1 MESLA
6 EAAPLIE
13 RSTLVKDLVR
23 CLRDNTRSGAIVV
36 GGAGTGKTAVVK
48 AAIRELG
55 PGRHLIRLTA
65 TPALAAVPFGA
76 LAPYLSRLPDR
87 ELDSYAAVVEAMADS
102 LKAEAECPLFV
113 VDDAHCLDHG
123 TVRQLAQAAATGA
136 ATILATCR
144 PGPLIPE
151 EFLSLWDDG
160 IIAKFNLVPLSRTG
174 THQLCEQVLR
184 ADVSPWVSAL
194 FHDAADGNPLMLMSL
209 IQHARSTGALG
220 CRHGVWF
227 LLANP
232 DMAQVPAADVVD
244 RQLRSMTP
252 EEKTAATIVALA
264 GPLSLAQILRIS
276 GPKAV
281 DALDTAGII
290 AVSAGHDRLVR
301 PASPIV
307 GEIIRQRVP
316 AGRSSALRSSV
327 LSLPSE
333 RAAVP
338 GAALNRLRWSLDC
351 GVEIPPAQLLHAAV
365 AANTA
370 LDPATAARAAGAI
383 RDARFL
389 SEARIQ
395 LAYSHF
401 IAGRPQAA
409 VACLETAQPVR
420 AGRPSYLA
428 ALLAARLG
436 STTPARESQSSAH
449 APGHAPEDRPWAGT
463 AAAGVAA
470 ELLNRTWDGRFMA
483 VGTGLR
489 ELVETTGIPP
499 EIRVPAVSLLA
510 ELLTAQGR
518 LRTGLRLD
526 GEAWNGARSGSQG
539 LPLVFED
546 LVVRHCLNLI
556 RAGDWD
562 GLGRVLDDYA
572 AREPGRLLYSG
583 GMLHLMRGY
592 SRLRQGRMRECLAEV
607 RLGVEELTIA
617 DPLNLLPF
625 AHAVAAYAAAAVG
638 RQFEASQHCLD
649 FRLSDYR
656 EPKTLRLLAEAYC
669 RAAEPGAGP
678 LGSGLD
684 SASAD
689 GPGTGSAGLD
699 SAGTGSA
706 GTGSAGTGSAG
717 LEGPGVSAL
726 SRLADEAMR
735 EGLRGVETDIRRL
748 AFRSGDVS
756 GADALAMSSRAV
768 DGPEARLL
776 ESYALAVSASDA
788 ADLIGI
794 SDDALGGG
802 HGLLA
807 LEAAQQAERILADD
821 PDRWRLT
828 AVQRRV
834 HHRLVEAGMSAHLE
848 IVHSDHGAAL
858 TGRESE
864 VLDLVSRGATNAE
877 IATALCLSP
886 RTVEGHLSRIF
897 AKLGVGRRAD
907 LLDHSTLDHS
917 TLDHST
923 LDRGTLDH
931 GTLDH
936 GTLEQERPAQQTP
949 AQGTLSPEP

>member
-1 MESLA
+1 MAGSLRA
-6 EAAPLIE
+6 E
-13 RSTLVKDLVR
+13 T
-23 CLRDNTRSGAIVV
+23 
-36 GGAGTGKTAVVK
+36 
-48 AAIRELG
+48 
-55 PGRHLIRLTA
+55 
-65 TPALAAVPFGA
+65 
-76 LAPYLSRLPDR
+76 DR
-87 ELDSYAAVVEAMADS
+87 
-102 LKAEAECPLFV
+102 PLFV
-113 VDDAHCLDHG
+113 IDDAQCLDQG

-136 ATILATCR
+136 AGILATCR
-144 PGPLIPE
+144 PGPMIPE
-151 EFLSLWDDG
+151 AFLSLWDDG
-160 IIAKFNLVPLSRTG
+160 IIAKFDLAPLSRAG

-184 ADVSPWVSAL
+184 ADVSPWVSAV

-209 IQHARSTGALG
+209 IQHARTTGALG

-307 GEIIRQRVP
+307 GEIIRHRVP

-333 RAAVP
+333 RCAVP
-338 GAALNRLRWSLDC
+338 GADLNRLRWSLDC

-401 IAGRPQAA
+401 IAGHPQTAVVFLESARP
-409 VACLETAQPVR
+409 VLP
-420 AGRPSYLA
+420 GRPSYLA

-436 STTPARESQSSAH
+436 STTPARDSVASMNPA
-449 APGHAPEDRPWAGT
+449 GRAPEERPWAGA
-463 AAAGVAA
+463 AAAGLAV
-470 ELLNRTWDGRFMA
+470 ELQGRAWEGRFTD

-489 ELVETTGIPP
+489 QLVDTAGTPP

-510 ELLTAQGR
+510 ELLTAQGQ

-526 GEAWNGARSGSQG
+526 REAWTGAGSGSLG
-539 LPLVFED
+539 LPLLFED

-638 RQFEASQHCLD
+638 RHYEASQHCLA
-649 FRLSDYR
+649 FRLSVYR

-669 RAAEPGAGP
+669 LAAEPESGP
-678 LGSGLD
+678 DGS
-684 SASAD
+684 SASAL
-689 GPGTGSAGLD
+689 A
-699 SAGTGSA
+699 
-706 GTGSAGTGSAG
+706 
-717 LEGPGVSAL
+717 
-726 SRLADEAMR
+726 RLADEALH

-756 GADALAMSSRAV
+756 EAEAEALALSSRAV

-807 LEAAQQAERILADD
+807 LEAAQQAERILEDD

-834 HHRLVEAGMSAHLE
+834 HHRLVEAGMSAQLE

-858 TGRESE
+858 TGREAE

-877 IATALCLSP
+877 IASELCVSQ

-907 LLDHSTLDHS
+907 LL
-917 TLDHST
+917 
-923 LDRGTLDH
+923 GH
-931 GTLDH
+931 GSLN
-936 GTLEQERPAQQTP
+936 
-949 AQGTLSPEP
+949 PEP

>member
-1 MESLA
+1 MESMA
-6 EAAPLIE
+6 ETVPLIE
-13 RSTLVKDLVR
+13 RSTLLKDLVR
-23 CLRDNTRSGAIVV
+23 CLRDDTRSGAIVV
-36 GGAGTGKTAVVK
+36 GGAGTGKTAVLK
-48 AAIRELG
+48 AALRELG
-55 PGRHLIRLTA
+55 TRRHLIRLTA

-87 ELDSYAAVVEAMADS
+87 ELDSYAAVVGAMAGS
-102 LKAEAECPLFV
+102 LKSEAERPLFV
-113 VDDAHCLDHG
+113 VDDAHCLDPG
-123 TVRQLAQAAATGA
+123 TVGQLAQAAATGA
-136 ATILATCR
+136 ASILATCR
-144 PGPLIPE
+144 PGPMIPE

-160 IIAKFNLVPLSRTG
+160 IIAKLDLAPLSRTG

-209 IQHARSTGALG
+209 IQHARSTGALA

-232 DMAQVPAADVVD
+232 DMARVPAADVVD

-290 AVSAGHDRLVR
+290 AVSAGHHRLVR
-301 PASPIV
+301 PASPMV
-307 GEIIRQRVP
+307 GEIIRLRVP

-333 RAAVP
+333 RALLP

-351 GVEIPPAQLLHAAV
+351 GVEIPPTQLLHAAV

-383 RDARFL
+383 RDPRFL

-401 IAGRPQAA
+401 IAGRRGAA
-409 VACLETAQPVR
+409 AACLESALPVP
-420 AGRPSYLA
+420 AGRSSYLA
-428 ALLAARLG
+428 ALLVARLG
-436 STTPARESQSSAH
+436 SATPGREAVTSTRP
-449 APGHAPEDRPWAGT
+449 PGPGQEDQRDEPWDGPWDEG
-463 AAAGVAA
+463 AAAKVAA
-470 ELLNRTWDGRFMA
+470 EFLRRTEESRSGA
-483 VGTGLR
+483 VDSGLR
-489 ELVETTGIPP
+489 ELVDTTGLPP
-499 EIRVPAVSLLA
+499 EIRFPALSLLA
-510 ELLTAQGR
+510 ELLSAQGL
-518 LRTGLRLD
+518 LRAGLLLD
-526 GEAWNGARSGSQG
+526 FEAWNGACIGSRG
-539 LPLVFED
+539 LPLMYED
-546 LVVRHCLNLI
+546 LMVRHCLNLI
-556 RAGDWD
+556 GAGDWD
-562 GLGRVLDDYA
+562 GLGRVLDDYS

-592 SRLRQGRMRECLAEV
+592 SRLRQGRMRESLAEL

-638 RQFEASQHCLD
+638 RHYEASQHGLA

-656 EPKTLRLLAEAYC
+656 EPRTLRLLAEAYC
-669 RAAEPGAGP
+669 QAAEPQDGP
-678 LGSGLD
+678 EGSG
-684 SASAD
+684 A
-689 GPGTGSAGLD
+689 T
-699 SAGTGSA
+699 
-706 GTGSAGTGSAG
+706 
-717 LEGPGVSAL
+717 AL
-726 SRLADEAMR
+726 ARLADEALHD
-735 EGLRGVETDIRRL
+735 GLRGVETDIRRL
-748 AFRSGDVS
+748 AFRSGGVS
-756 GADALAMSSRAV
+756 EAEAEALALSSRAV

-834 HHRLVEAGMSAHLE
+834 HHRLVEAGMSAQLE
-848 IVHSDHGAAL
+848 VVHSDHGVPL
-858 TGRESE
+858 TGREAE
-864 VLDLVSRGATNAE
+864 VLELVSRGATNPE
-877 IATALCLSP
+877 IASALSVSQ

-907 LLDHSTLDHS
+907 LLGHVSLN
-917 TLDHST
+917 
-923 LDRGTLDH
+923 
-931 GTLDH
+931 
-936 GTLEQERPAQQTP
+936 
-949 AQGTLSPEP
+949 PEP

>member
-6 EAAPLIE
+6 ETAPLVE

-23 CLRDNTRSGAIVV
+23 CLRDDTRSGAIVV

-48 AAIRELG
+48 AALRELG
-55 PGRHLIRLTA
+55 SRSHLIRLTA

-87 ELDSYAAVVEAMADS
+87 ELDSYAAVVEAMAGS
-102 LKAEAECPLFV
+102 LRAEADRPLFV
-113 VDDAHCLDHG
+113 VDDAQCLDQG
-123 TVRQLAQAAATGA
+123 TIRQLAQAAATGA
-136 ATILATCR
+136 AGILATCR
-144 PGPLIPE
+144 PGPMIPG

-160 IIAKFNLVPLSRTG
+160 IIAKFDLAPLSRAG

-184 ADVSPWVSAL
+184 ADVSPWVSAV

-209 IQHARSTGALG
+209 IQHARTTGALG
-220 CRHGVWF
+220 CRNGVWF

-290 AVSAGHDRLVR
+290 AVSGGHDRLVR

-307 GEIIRQRVP
+307 GEIIRHRVP

-338 GAALNRLRWSLDC
+338 GADLNRLRWSLDC
-351 GVEIPPAQLLHAAV
+351 GVEIPPVQLLNAAV

-370 LDPATAARAAGAI
+370 LDPATAARAAEAI
-383 RDARFL
+383 RDDRFL

-401 IAGRPQAA
+401 ISGHPQAA
-409 VACLETAQPVR
+409 VVFLESARPAR
-420 AGRPSYLA
+420 PGRPSYLA
-428 ALLAARLG
+428 ALLAGRLG
-436 STTPARESQSSAH
+436 STPPALDPVTSMNPARR
-449 APGHAPEDRPWAGT
+449 APEDRPWAGP
-463 AAAGVAA
+463 AAAGLAA
-470 ELLNRTWDGRFMA
+470 ELQGRAWDGRFTA
-483 VGTGLR
+483 VETGLR
-489 ELVETTGIPP
+489 QLVDSAGTPP
-499 EIRVPAVSLLA
+499 DIRVPAASLLA
-510 ELLTAQGR
+510 ELLTAQGQ

-526 GEAWNGARSGSQG
+526 REAWNGAGSGSLG
-539 LPLVFED
+539 LPLMFED

-562 GLGRVLDDYA
+562 GLGTVLEDYA

-607 RLGVEELTIA
+607 RLGVEELAIA

-625 AHAVAAYAAAAVG
+625 AHAVAAYAASAVG
-638 RQFEASQHCLD
+638 RHYEASQQCLA
-649 FRLSDYR
+649 FRRSVYR

-669 RAAEPGAGP
+669 QAAEPESGP
-678 LGSGLD
+678 DRNG
-684 SASAD
+684 ASA
-689 GPGTGSAGLD
+689 L
-699 SAGTGSA
+699 
-706 GTGSAGTGSAG
+706 
-717 LEGPGVSAL
+717 V
-726 SRLADEAMR
+726 RLADEALR

-748 AFRSGDVS
+748 AFRAGDVS
-756 GADALAMSSRAV
+756 EADALALSSRAV

-788 ADLIGI
+788 ADLISI

-807 LEAAQQAERILADD
+807 LESAQQAERILADD

-834 HHRLVEAGMSAHLE
+834 HHRLVEAGMSAQLE

-858 TGRESE
+858 TGREAE

-877 IATALCLSP
+877 IASELCVSQ

-907 LLDHSTLDHS
+907 LLG
-917 TLDHST
+917 
-923 LDRGTLDH
+923 RGSLN
-931 GTLDH
+931 
-936 GTLEQERPAQQTP
+936 
-949 AQGTLSPEP
+949 PEP

>member
-6 EAAPLIE
+6 ETGPLVE
-13 RSTLVKDLVR
+13 RSALVKELVR
-23 CLRDNTRSGAIVV
+23 GLQDDTKSGALVV

-55 PGRHLIRLTA
+55 SRTHLVRLTA

-87 ELDSYAAVVEAMADS
+87 ELDSYAAVVEAMAGS
-102 LKAEAECPLFV
+102 LKAETVRPLFV
-113 VDDAHCLDHG
+113 IDDAHCLDRG

-136 ATILATCR
+136 AGILATSL
-144 PGPLIPE
+144 PGPMIAE

-160 IIAKFNLVPLSRTG
+160 IVAKFDLGPLSRTG

-194 FHDAADGNPLMLMSL
+194 FHEAAGGNPLMLMSL
-209 IQHARSTGALG
+209 IQHARASGALG
-220 CRHGVWF
+220 FRHGVWF

-232 DMAQVPAADVVD
+232 EMAGVPAADVVD

-301 PASPIV
+301 PASPMV
-307 GEIIRQRVP
+307 GEIIRHRVP

-327 LSLPSE
+327 LALPSA
-333 RAAVP
+333 RAAAP
-338 GAALNRLRWSLDC
+338 AAALNRLRWSLDC
-351 GVEIPPAQLLHAAV
+351 GVDIPPSQLLQAAV

-370 LDPATAARAAGAI
+370 LDPVTAARAARAI
-383 RDARFL
+383 RDTRFL

-395 LAYSHF
+395 LAYSNF
-401 IAGRPQAA
+401 ILGRTETAA
-409 VACLETAQPVR
+409 VCLESARPLP

-436 STTPARESQSSAH
+436 SAPPPRPLQADTGAPPPARAT
-449 APGHAPEDRPWAGT
+449 AGRTPEPENQLRNGEPWDERLRDGT
-463 AAAGVAA
+463 AVAELAAGV
-470 ELLNRTWDGRFMA
+470 LSGTWDGAFLTA
-483 VGTGLR
+483 GPGPSDLIGSAGT
-489 ELVETTGIPP
+489 TPD
-499 EIRVPAVSLLA
+499 IRVPALSFLA
-510 ELLTAQGR
+510 EVLTAQGR
-518 LRTGLRLD
+518 LRAGLRLD
-526 GEAWNGARSGSQG
+526 GEAWRGARSASTG
-539 LPLVFED
+539 LPLVYED

-556 RAGDWD
+556 RAGDWE
-562 GLGRVLDDYA
+562 GLGQVLDDYA
-572 AREPGRLLYSG
+572 AREPGRLLYGG

-592 SRLRQGRMRECLAEV
+592 SRLRQGRMRESLAEV

-638 RQFEASQHCLD
+638 SHDEAGEHVLA
-649 FRLSDYR
+649 FRHSAYR
-656 EPKTLRLLAEAYC
+656 DPKSLRLLAEAYC
-669 RAAEPGAGP
+669 RAAEPGDGP
-678 LGSGLD
+678 AGSG
-684 SASAD
+684 A
-689 GPGTGSAGLD
+689 
-699 SAGTGSA
+699 
-706 GTGSAGTGSAG
+706 
-717 LEGPGVSAL
+717 EAL
-726 SRLADEAMR
+726 ARLADEALR

-748 AFRSGDVS
+748 AFRSGDTS
-756 GADALAMSSRAV
+756 GAEALALSSSAV

-776 ESYALAVSASDA
+776 EAYARAVSASDA
-788 ADLIGI
+788 VDLIGI

-807 LEAAQQAERILADD
+807 LEAAQQAERILADE
-821 PDRWRLT
+821 PERWRLT

-834 HHRLVEAGMSAHLE
+834 HHRLVEAGMSAQLE

-858 TGRESE
+858 TTREAE
-864 VLDLVSRGATNAE
+864 VLELVAGGATNAE
-877 IATALCLSP
+877 IARALCVSQ

-907 LLDHSTLDHS
+907 LLDL
-917 TLDHST
+917 
-923 LDRGTLDH
+923 GTV
-931 GTLDH
+931 
-936 GTLEQERPAQQTP
+936 QP
-949 AQGTLSPEP
+949 

>member
-1 MESLA
+1 MQSLA
-6 EAAPLIE
+6 ETAPLIE
-13 RSTLVKDLVR
+13 RSALVRDLVR
-23 CLRDNTRSGAIVV
+23 CLRDDTRSGALVI

-48 AAIRELG
+48 AVIRELG
-55 PGRHLIRLTA
+55 PRSHLIRLTA
-65 TPALAAVPFGA
+65 TPALSAVPFGA

-102 LKAEAECPLFV
+102 LKSEADRPLFV

-136 ATILATCR
+136 AGILTTCR
-144 PGPLIPE
+144 PGPMIPD

-160 IIAKFNLVPLSRTG
+160 IIAKFDLAPLSRTG

-209 IQHARSTGALG
+209 IRHARASGALG
-220 CRHGVWF
+220 FRHGVWF

-290 AVSAGHDRLVR
+290 AVSSGHDRLVR

-307 GEIIRQRVP
+307 GEIIRHRVP

-327 LSLPSE
+327 LSLPSAH
-333 RAAVP
+333 AAVP

-351 GVEIPPAQLLHAAV
+351 GVDIPPVQLLQAAV

-383 RDARFL
+383 RDVQFL

-395 LAYSHF
+395 MAYSHF

-409 VACLETAQPVR
+409 VACLESAQPVR

-436 STTPARESQSSAH
+436 SPTPARPLP
-449 APGHAPEDRPWAGT
+449 APQEPLWDGT
-463 AAAGVAA
+463 AAA
-470 ELLNRTWDGRFMA
+470 ELTGPLSRAWDGNAMEA
-483 VGTGLR
+483 GSGLR
-489 ELVETTGIPP
+489 DLIDKADTPP
-499 EIRVPAVSLLA
+499 EIRVPAVSVVA

-518 LRTGLRLD
+518 LRSGLRLD
-526 GEAWNGARSGSQG
+526 GEAWNGARSASLE
-539 LPLVFED
+539 LPLVYED

-562 GLGRVLDDYA
+562 GLGKVLDDYA

-592 SRLRQGRMRECLAEV
+592 SRLRQGRMRESLAEV
-607 RLGVEELTIA
+607 RLAVEELTIA
-617 DPLNLLPF
+617 DPLHLLPF

-638 RQFEASQHCLD
+638 GQQEAGQHSLAY
-649 FRLSDYR
+649 RHSVYR
-656 EPKTLRLLAEAYC
+656 EPKTLHLLAEAYC
-669 RAAEPGAGP
+669 RAADPG
-678 LGSGLD
+678 
-684 SASAD
+684 D
-689 GPGTGSAGLD
+689 GPDGGAAKEL
-699 SAGTGSA
+699 A
-706 GTGSAGTGSAG
+706 
-717 LEGPGVSAL
+717 
-726 SRLADEAMR
+726 RLADEALH

-748 AFRSGDVS
+748 AFRRGDVS
-756 GADALAMSSRAV
+756 GAEDLALSSSAV

-776 ESYALAVSASDA
+776 ESYARAVSASDA
-788 ADLIGI
+788 VDLIGI

-834 HHRLVEAGMSAHLE
+834 HHRLVEAGMSAQLE

-858 TGRESE
+858 TARETE
-864 VLDLVSRGATNAE
+864 VLDLVSGGATNAE
-877 IATALCLSP
+877 IATALCVSQ

-897 AKLGVGRRAD
+897 TKLGVGRRAE
-907 LLDHSTLDHS
+907 LLDPDSS
-917 TLDHST
+917 P
-923 LDRGTLDH
+923 R
-931 GTLDH
+931 
-936 GTLEQERPAQQTP
+936 TP
-949 AQGTLSPEP
+949 

>member
-1 MESLA
+1 MESLT
-6 EAAPLIE
+6 ETAPLIE
-13 RSTLVKDLVR
+13 RSALVKDLVR
-23 CLRDNTRSGAIVV
+23 CLRDDTRSGALVI

-55 PGRHLIRLTA
+55 SRSHLIRLTA
-65 TPALAAVPFGA
+65 TPALSAVPFGA

-102 LKAEAECPLFV
+102 LKSEAERPLFV

-136 ATILATCR
+136 AGILATCR
-144 PGPLIPE
+144 PGPMIPD

-160 IIAKFNLVPLSRTG
+160 IIAKFDLAPLSRTG

-209 IQHARSTGALG
+209 IHHARASGALG
-220 CRHGVWF
+220 FRHGVWF

-290 AVSAGHDRLVR
+290 AVSSGHDRLVR

-307 GEIIRQRVP
+307 GEIIRHRVP

-327 LSLPSE
+327 LSLPSTH
-333 RAAVP
+333 AAVP

-351 GVEIPPAQLLHAAV
+351 GVEIPPLQLLQAAV

-383 RDARFL
+383 RDVRFL

-401 IAGRPQAA
+401 IAGHLQAA
-409 VACLETAQPVR
+409 VACLESAQPVR

-436 STTPARESQSSAH
+436 SPTPAR
-449 APGHAPEDRPWAGT
+449 PLRTPEDQLWDGT
-463 AAAGVAA
+463 AAAGLTGPLSRA
-470 ELLNRTWDGRFMA
+470 WDGNAME
-483 VGTGLR
+483 VGSGLG
-489 ELVETTGIPP
+489 ELINKADTPP
-499 EIRVPAVSLLA
+499 EIRVPAVSVVA

-526 GEAWNGARSGSQG
+526 GEAWNGARSASLE
-539 LPLVFED
+539 LPLVYED

-562 GLGRVLDDYA
+562 GLGKVLDEYA

-592 SRLRQGRMRECLAEV
+592 SRLRQGRMRESLAEV
-607 RLGVEELTIA
+607 RLAVEELTIA
-617 DPLNLLPF
+617 DPLHLLPF

-638 RQFEASQHCLD
+638 RQHEAGQHSLAYR
-649 FRLSDYR
+649 FSVYR

-669 RAAEPGAGP
+669 RAADPGDGPDGAG
-678 LGSGLD
+678 
-684 SASAD
+684 AK
-689 GPGTGSAGLD
+689 
-699 SAGTGSA
+699 
-706 GTGSAGTGSAG
+706 
-717 LEGPGVSAL
+717 AL
-726 SRLADEAMR
+726 ALLADEALH

-748 AFRSGDVS
+748 AFRSGDTS
-756 GADALAMSSRAV
+756 GAEDLALSSSAV

-776 ESYALAVSASDA
+776 ESYARAVSASDA
-788 ADLIGI
+788 VDLIGI

-821 PDRWRLT
+821 PERWRLT

-834 HHRLVEAGMSAHLE
+834 HHRLVEAGMSAQLE

-858 TGRESE
+858 TARETE
-864 VLDLVSRGATNAE
+864 VLDLVSGGATNAE
-877 IATALCLSP
+877 IATALCVSQ

-907 LLDHSTLDHS
+907 LLDPESSTGH
-917 TLDHST
+917 
-923 LDRGTLDH
+923 
-931 GTLDH
+931 
-936 GTLEQERPAQQTP
+936 
-949 AQGTLSPEP
+949 PEPRT

>member
-1 MESLA
+1 MESLG
-6 EAAPLIE
+6 ESAPLIE
-13 RSTLVKDLVR
+13 RSSLVKDLVR
-23 CLRDNTRSGAIVV
+23 CLRDDTRSGAIVI

-48 AAIRELG
+48 AALRELG
-55 PGRHLIRLTA
+55 PHPHLVRLNA
-65 TPALAAVPFGA
+65 TPALSAVPFGA

-87 ELDSYAAVVEAMADS
+87 ELDSYAAVVEAMAGS
-102 LKAEAECPLFV
+102 LKSEADRPLFV

-123 TVRQLAQAAATGA
+123 TVGQLAQAAATGA
-136 ATILATCR
+136 AGVLATSR
-144 PGPLIPE
+144 PGPMIPE

-160 IIAKFNLVPLSRTG
+160 IIAKFDLAPLSRTG

-184 ADVSPWVSAL
+184 AEVSPWVSAL
-194 FHDAADGNPLMLMSL
+194 FHDAAGGNPLMLMSL

-232 DMAQVPAADVVD
+232 DMARVPAADVVD

-290 AVSAGHDRLVR
+290 AVSAGQDRLVR
-301 PASPIV
+301 PASPMV
-307 GEIIRQRVP
+307 GEIIRLRVP

-327 LSLPSE
+327 LALPSE
-333 RAAVP
+333 RAMVP

-351 GVEIPPAQLLHAAV
+351 GVEIPPGQLLQAAV

-370 LDPATAARAAGAI
+370 LDPATATRAASAI

-401 IAGRPQAA
+401 IAGRRGAGA
-409 VACLETAQPVR
+409 ACLESAQPVR

-428 ALLAARLG
+428 ALLAGRLG
-436 STTPARESQSSAH
+436 SATPERKSAFSP
-449 APGHAPEDRPWAGT
+449 APAGRVPEEAQRDDTWDGPWDDE
-463 AAAGVAA
+463 AASVLAA
-470 ELLNRTWDGRFMA
+470 EFLSRTREGRFMA
-483 VGTGLR
+483 AETGLR
-489 ELVETTGIPP
+489 KVAETPGTPP
-499 EIRVPAVSLLA
+499 EIRVPALSLLA

-518 LRTGLRLD
+518 LQMGMRLD
-526 GEAWNGARSGSQG
+526 AEAWNGAWNGSRE
-539 LPLVFED
+539 LPLMYED
-546 LVVRHCLNLI
+546 LMVRHCLNLI
-556 RAGDWD
+556 RAGDWE
-562 GLGRVLDDYA
+562 GLGEVLDNYA

-592 SRLRQGRMRECLAEV
+592 ARLLQGRTRESLTEV

-625 AHAVAAYAAAAVG
+625 AHAVAAYAASVVG
-638 RQFEASQHCLD
+638 RHDEASEHSQAYRFPL
-649 FRLSDYR
+649 YR
-656 EPKTLRLLAEAYC
+656 EPKFLRLLAEAYC
-669 RAAEPGAGP
+669 LAAER
-678 LGSGLD
+678 S
-684 SASAD
+684 D
-689 GPGTGSAGLD
+689 GPDGGAR
-699 SAGTGSA
+699 
-706 GTGSAGTGSAG
+706 
-717 LEGPGVSAL
+717 AL
-726 SRLADEAMR
+726 ARLADEALR
-735 EGLRGVETDIRRL
+735 EGLRGIETDIRRL
-748 AFRSGDVS
+748 ALRRGDVS
-756 GADALAMSSRAV
+756 GVEALARSSSAV

-776 ESYALAVSASDA
+776 ESYAQAISASDA

-821 PDRWRLT
+821 PERWRLT

-834 HHRLVEAGMSAHLE
+834 HHRLVESGMSAQLE
-848 IVHSDHGAAL
+848 IVRSDHGAAL
-858 TGRESE
+858 TAREAE
-864 VLDLVSRGATNAE
+864 VLDLVSGGASNAE
-877 IATALCLSP
+877 IATALCVSP

-907 LLDHSTLDHS
+907 LL
-917 TLDHST
+917 
-923 LDRGTLDH
+923 G
-931 GTLDH
+931 
-936 GTLEQERPAQQTP
+936 
-949 AQGTLSPEP
+949 PEAAT

>member
-1 MESLA
+1 MESLT
-6 EAAPLIE
+6 ETAPLIE
-13 RSTLVKDLVR
+13 RSALVKDLVR
-23 CLRDNTRSGAIVV
+23 CLRDDTRSGALVV

-48 AAIRELG
+48 AVVRELG
-55 PGRHLIRLTA
+55 PRSHIIRLTA

-87 ELDSYAAVVEAMADS
+87 ELDSYAAVVEAMAGS
-102 LKAEAECPLFV
+102 LKSEAERPLFV

-136 ATILATCR
+136 AGILVACR
-144 PGPLIPE
+144 PGPMIPE

-160 IIAKFNLVPLSRTG
+160 IIAKFDLAPLSRTG

-209 IQHARSTGALG
+209 IQHARSSGALG
-220 CRHGVWF
+220 FRHGVWF

-307 GEIIRQRVP
+307 GEIIRHRVP

-327 LSLPSE
+327 LSFPSA

-351 GVEIPPAQLLHAAV
+351 GVEIPPVQLLHAAV

-370 LDPATAARAAGAI
+370 LDPVTAARAAGAI
-383 RDARFL
+383 RDVRFL

-395 LAYSHF
+395 LAYSNYILGH
-401 IAGRPQAA
+401 PEAA
-409 VACLETAQPVR
+409 VASLESAQPLR
-420 AGRPSYLA
+420 AGRSSYLA
-428 ALLAARLG
+428 ALLAARIG
-436 STTPARESQSSAH
+436 SATPARRLHADAGNAPPGSVLALEPPSAMDSLAVDSLALPAVPSTQSSIL
-449 APGHAPEDRPWAGT
+449 GPEEQLRDGP
-463 AAAGVAA
+463 AAAGLAA
-470 ELLNRTWDGRFMA
+470 ELMSRTWDSRFLGA
-483 VGTGLR
+483 GTGLR
-489 ELVETTGIPP
+489 ELLESAGTNP
-499 EIRVPAVSLLA
+499 EIRVPAVSRLA

-526 GEAWNGARSGSQG
+526 GEAWNGARSASVA
-539 LPLVFED
+539 LPLVYED

-562 GLGRVLDDYA
+562 GLGQVLDDYA

-592 SRLRQGRMRECLAEV
+592 SRLRQGRMRESLAEV

-638 RQFEASQHCLD
+638 RHREAAQHSLAY
-649 FRLSDYR
+649 RLSDYR
-656 EPKTLRLLAEAYC
+656 EPTTLRLLAEAYC
-669 RAAEPGAGP
+669 LAAEPG
-678 LGSGLD
+678 
-684 SASAD
+684 D
-689 GPGTGSAGLD
+689 GPDGNSAR
-699 SAGTGSA
+699 
-706 GTGSAGTGSAG
+706 
-717 LEGPGVSAL
+717 AL
-726 SRLADEAMR
+726 ARLADEALR

-748 AFRSGDVS
+748 AFRSGDTS
-756 GADALAMSSRAV
+756 GAEALALSSSAV

-776 ESYALAVSASDA
+776 ESYARAVSACDA

-794 SDDALGGG
+794 SDDALNGG

-834 HHRLVEAGMSAHLE
+834 HHRLVEAGMSAQLE
-848 IVHSDHGAAL
+848 LVHNDHGAAL
-858 TGRESE
+858 TPREAE
-864 VLDLVSRGATNAE
+864 VLELVSGGATNGE
-877 IATALCLSP
+877 IAAALCVSQ

-907 LLDHSTLDHS
+907 LLDL
-917 TLDHST
+917 
-923 LDRGTLDH
+923 GTSH
-931 GTLDH
+931 
-936 GTLEQERPAQQTP
+936 P
-949 AQGTLSPEP
+949 

>member
-6 EAAPLIE
+6 ETAPLVE
-13 RSTLVKDLVR
+13 RSVLVRDLVR
-23 CLRDNTRSGAIVV
+23 CLRDDTRSGAVII
-36 GGAGTGKTAVVK
+36 GGPGTGKTAVVK
-48 AAIRELG
+48 AAIRELA
-55 PGRHLIRLTA
+55 PRSHLIRLNA

-87 ELDSYAAVVEAMADS
+87 ELDSYAAVVEALAGS
-102 LKAEAECPLFV
+102 LKSEADRPLFV
-113 VDDAHCLDHG
+113 VDDADCLDHG
-123 TVRQLAQAAATGA
+123 TVGQLAQAAATGSA
-136 ATILATCR
+136 GILATCR
-144 PGPLIPE
+144 PGPLIPD

-160 IIAKFNLVPLSRTG
+160 IIGKFDLAPLSRTG
-174 THQLCEQVLR
+174 THQLCEQVLH

-194 FHDAADGNPLMLMSL
+194 FHDAAGGNPLMLMSL
-209 IQHARSTGALG
+209 IHHARRTGALG

-232 DMAQVPAADVVD
+232 DMARVPAADVVD

-281 DALDTAGII
+281 DALGTAGLI

-327 LSLPSE
+327 LSLPSDH
-333 RAAVP
+333 AAVP
-338 GAALNRLRWSLDC
+338 GAVLNRLRWSLDC
-351 GVEIPPAQLLHAAV
+351 GVEIPPIQLLKAAV

-401 IAGRPQAA
+401 IASRPGLAA
-409 VACLETAQPVR
+409 ACLESAQPVR
-420 AGRPSYLA
+420 AGRSSYLA
-428 ALLAARLG
+428 ALLADRLG
-436 STTPARESQSSAH
+436 LPAPTRKSVPSTLP
-449 APGHAPEDRPWAGT
+449 PGYAPEEGQAEGPEKEPEAKDWDGSWDE
-463 AAAGVAA
+463 AAAGLA
-470 ELLNRTWDGRFMA
+470 EKILSSARDDSFRTAETR
-483 VGTGLR
+483 LR
-489 ELVETTGIPP
+489 ELVDTAAARP
-499 EIRVPAVSLLA
+499 EIRVPAASVLA

-518 LRTGLRLD
+518 MPMGLLLD
-526 GEAWNGARSGSQG
+526 SEAWICACCGSQD
-539 LPLVFED
+539 LPLVYED
-546 LVVRHCLNLI
+546 IVVRHSLNLI

-562 GLGRVLDDYA
+562 GLGKVLDDYA

-592 SRLRQGRMRECLAEV
+592 SKLRQGRMRESLAEV

-625 AHAVAAYAAAAVG
+625 AHAVAAYAAAVVG
-638 RQFEASQHCLD
+638 RRDEAGEHSLAY
-649 FRLSDYR
+649 RLSVYR

-669 RAAEPGAGP
+669 QAAEPGDGP
-678 LGSGLD
+678 DGSG
-684 SASAD
+684 AQGMA
-689 GPGTGSAGLD
+689 
-699 SAGTGSA
+699 
-706 GTGSAGTGSAG
+706 
-717 LEGPGVSAL
+717 
-726 SRLADEAMR
+726 RLADEALQ

-748 AFRSGDVS
+748 AFRCGDVS
-756 GADALAMSSRAV
+756 GAEALARSSSAV
-768 DGPEARLL
+768 DCPEARLL
-776 ESYALAVSASDA
+776 ESYARAVAASDA
-788 ADLIGI
+788 VDLIGI

-802 HGLLA
+802 YGLLA

-821 PDRWRLT
+821 PERWRLT

-834 HHRLVEAGMSAHLE
+834 HHRLVESGMSAQLE
-848 IVHSDHGAAL
+848 VVRNDQGAAL
-858 TGRESE
+858 TAREAE
-864 VLDLVSRGATNAE
+864 VLDLVSGGASNAD
-877 IATALCLSP
+877 IATALCVSP

-897 AKLGVGRRAD
+897 VKLGVGRRAD
-907 LLDHSTLDHS
+907 LL
-917 TLDHST
+917 
-923 LDRGTLDH
+923 G
-931 GTLDH
+931 
-936 GTLEQERPAQQTP
+936 
-949 AQGTLSPEP
+949 PES

>member
-6 EAAPLIE
+6 EAARLIE
-13 RSTLVKDLVR
+13 RSTLVKDLMR
-23 CLRDNTRSGAIVV
+23 CLRDDTRSGAIVV

-102 LKAEAECPLFV
+102 LKAEAERPLFV

-136 ATILATCR
+136 AAILATCR

-160 IIAKFNLVPLSRTG
+160 IIAKFDLVPLSRTG

-290 AVSAGHDRLVR
+290 AVSPGHDRLVR

-307 GEIIRQRVP
+307 GEIIRHRVP

-436 STTPARESQSSAH
+436 STTPARESLPSAR
-449 APGHAPEDRPWAGT
+449 APGRAPEDRPWAET

-562 GLGRVLDDYA
+562 ALGRVLDDYA

-678 LGSGLD
+678 LASGLD
-684 SASAD
+684 SASTD
-689 GPGTGSAGLD
+689 R
-699 SAGTGSA
+699 
-706 GTGSAGTGSAG
+706 AGTGSAG

-756 GADALAMSSRAV
+756 GAEALAMSSRAV

-877 IATALCLSP
+877 IATSLCLSH

-907 LLDHSTLDHS
+907 LLDHSTLDHGS
-917 TLDHST
+917 
-923 LDRGTLDH
+923 
-931 GTLDH
+931 LDH
-936 GTLEQERPAQQTP
+936 GTLEQERQAQQTP
-949 AQGTLSPEP
+949 AQGTLAPES

>member
-6 EAAPLIE
+6 ETAPLIE
-13 RSTLVKDLVR
+13 RSTLLKDLVR
-23 CLRDNTRSGAIVV
+23 CLRDDTRSGAIVV

-48 AAIRELG
+48 AALRELG
-55 PGRHLIRLTA
+55 PRSHVIRLTA

-76 LAPYLSRLPDR
+76 LAPYLSGLPDR
-87 ELDSYAAVVEAMADS
+87 ELDSYAAVVEAMAGS
-102 LKAEAECPLFV
+102 LRAEADRPLFV

-136 ATILATCR
+136 AGILATCL
-144 PGPLIPE
+144 PGPMIPE

-160 IIAKFNLVPLSRTG
+160 IIAKFDLAPLSRTG

-184 ADVSPWVSAL
+184 ADVSPWVSAV

-209 IQHARSTGALG
+209 IQHARTTGALG

-232 DMAQVPAADVVD
+232 DMARVPAADVVD

-307 GEIIRQRVP
+307 GEIIRHRVP

-333 RAAVP
+333 RASVP
-338 GAALNRLRWSLDC
+338 GADLNRLRWSLDC
-351 GVEIPPAQLLHAAV
+351 GVEIPPVQLLRAAV
-365 AANTA
+365 GANTA

-383 RDARFL
+383 RDPRFL

-409 VACLETAQPVR
+409 VVCLESARPVR
-420 AGRPSYLA
+420 PGRPSYLA

-436 STTPARESQSSAH
+436 AATLARDAVTSTH
-449 APGHAPEDRPWAGT
+449 GPGRAPEEQLEGGA
-463 AAAGVAA
+463 AAAGLAA
-470 ELLNRTWDGRFMA
+470 ELLGRTWDGRFTA

-489 ELVETTGIPP
+489 DLVETTGTPP
-499 EIRVPAVSLLA
+499 EIRVPAISLLA
-510 ELLTAQGR
+510 ELLTAQGQ

-526 GEAWNGARSGSQG
+526 GEAWNGARSGSLG

-592 SRLRQGRMRECLAEV
+592 SRLRQGRMRECLTEV
-607 RLGVEELTIA
+607 RLGVEELAIA

-638 RQFEASQHCLD
+638 RHYEASQHCLA
-649 FRLSDYR
+649 FRLSVYR

-669 RAAEPGAGP
+669 RAAEPEGAPDQG
-678 LGSGLD
+678 G
-684 SASAD
+684 ASA
-689 GPGTGSAGLD
+689 L
-699 SAGTGSA
+699 
-706 GTGSAGTGSAG
+706 
-717 LEGPGVSAL
+717 AL
-726 SRLADEAMR
+726 LADEALH

-748 AFRSGDVS
+748 AIRGGDVS
-756 GADALAMSSRAV
+756 EAEAEALALSSRAV

-834 HHRLVEAGMSAHLE
+834 HHRLVEAGMSAQLE
-848 IVHSDHGAAL
+848 IVHSDHDAAL
-858 TGRESE
+858 TGREAE

-877 IATALCLSP
+877 IASALCVSQ

-907 LLDHSTLDHS
+907 LLGYSSLN
-917 TLDHST
+917 
-923 LDRGTLDH
+923 
-931 GTLDH
+931 
-936 GTLEQERPAQQTP
+936 
-949 AQGTLSPEP
+949 PEP

>member
-1 MESLA
+1 MESMA
-6 EAAPLIE
+6 ETAPLIE
-13 RSTLVKDLVR
+13 RSTLLKDLVR
-23 CLRDNTRSGAIVV
+23 CLRDDTRSGAIVV
-36 GGAGTGKTAVVK
+36 GGAGTGKTAVLK
-48 AAIRELG
+48 AALLELG
-55 PGRHLIRLTA
+55 TRRHLIRLTA

-87 ELDSYAAVVEAMADS
+87 ELDSYAAVVGAMAGS
-102 LKAEAECPLFV
+102 LKSEAERPLFV

-123 TVRQLAQAAATGA
+123 TVGQLAQAAATGA
-136 ATILATCR
+136 ASILATSR
-144 PGPLIPE
+144 PGPMIPE

-160 IIAKFNLVPLSRTG
+160 IIAKLDLAPLSRTG
-174 THQLCEQVLR
+174 TQQLCEQVLR

-232 DMAQVPAADVVD
+232 DMARVPAADVVD

-290 AVSAGHDRLVR
+290 AVSAGHHRLVR
-301 PASPIV
+301 PASPMV
-307 GEIIRQRVP
+307 GEIIRLRVP
-316 AGRSSALRSSV
+316 AGRSSALHSSV

-333 RAAVP
+333 QALLP

-351 GVEIPPAQLLHAAV
+351 GVEIPPAQLLQAAV

-401 IAGRPQAA
+401 IAGRRGASA
-409 VACLETAQPVR
+409 ACLESAHPVP
-420 AGRPSYLA
+420 AGRSSYLA
-428 ALLAARLG
+428 ALLVARLG
-436 STTPARESQSSAH
+436 SAAPDREAVTSTH
-449 APGHAPEDRPWAGT
+449 PRERAPQDEQRDEAWDGPWDEG
-463 AAAGVAA
+463 AAARVAA
-470 ELLNRTWDGRFMA
+470 EFLSRTGDSRSVA
-483 VGTGLR
+483 VDSGLR
-489 ELVETTGIPP
+489 ELVDTPGTPP
-499 EIRVPAVSLLA
+499 EIRVPALSLLA
-510 ELLTAQGR
+510 ELLSAQGL
-518 LRTGLRLD
+518 LRAGLHLD
-526 GEAWNGARSGSQG
+526 FEAWNGACSGSRG
-539 LPLVFED
+539 LPLMYED
-546 LVVRHCLNLI
+546 LMVRHCLNLI
-556 RAGDWD
+556 GAGDWD
-562 GLGRVLDDYA
+562 GLGSVLDEYA

-592 SRLRQGRMRECLAEV
+592 SKLRQGRMRESLAGL

-638 RQFEASQHCLD
+638 RHYEASQHCLA
-649 FRLSDYR
+649 FRLADYR

-669 RAAEPGAGP
+669 QAAEPGGAP
-678 LGSGLD
+678 EGSG
-684 SASAD
+684 A
-689 GPGTGSAGLD
+689 T
-699 SAGTGSA
+699 
-706 GTGSAGTGSAG
+706 
-717 LEGPGVSAL
+717 AL
-726 SRLADEAMR
+726 ARLADEALH

-748 AFRSGDVS
+748 AFRSGGVS
-756 GADALAMSSRAV
+756 DAEAEALALSSRAV

-834 HHRLVEAGMSAHLE
+834 HHRLVEAGMSAQLE
-848 IVHSDHGAAL
+848 VVHSDHGVPL
-858 TGRESE
+858 TGREAE
-864 VLDLVSRGATNAE
+864 VLELVSHGATNAE
-877 IATALCLSP
+877 IASALCVSQ

-907 LLDHSTLDHS
+907 LL
-917 TLDHST
+917 
-923 LDRGTLDH
+923 GH
-931 GTLDH
+931 GS
-936 GTLEQERPAQQTP
+936 
-949 AQGTLSPEP
+949 LSPEP

>member
-1 MESLA
+1 MQSLA
-6 EAAPLIE
+6 ETAPLIE
-13 RSTLVKDLVR
+13 RSALVRDLVR
-23 CLRDNTRSGAIVV
+23 CLRDDTRSGALVI

-48 AAIRELG
+48 AVIRELG
-55 PGRHLIRLTA
+55 PRSHLIRLTA
-65 TPALAAVPFGA
+65 TPALSAVPFGA

-102 LKAEAECPLFV
+102 LKSEADRPLFV

-136 ATILATCR
+136 AGILTTCR
-144 PGPLIPE
+144 PGPMIPD

-160 IIAKFNLVPLSRTG
+160 IIAKFDLAPLSRTG

-209 IQHARSTGALG
+209 IRHARASGALG
-220 CRHGVWF
+220 FRHGVWF

-290 AVSAGHDRLVR
+290 AVSSGHDRLVR

-307 GEIIRQRVP
+307 GEIIRHRVP
-316 AGRSSALRSSV
+316 AGSSSVLRSSV
-327 LSLPSE
+327 LSLPSD

-351 GVEIPPAQLLHAAV
+351 GVEIPPVQLLHAAV

-370 LDPATAARAAGAI
+370 LDPATAARAASAI

-389 SEARIQ
+389 SEARVQ

-409 VACLETAQPVR
+409 VVGLESALPLR
-420 AGRPSYLA
+420 PGRSSYLA

-436 STTPARESQSSAH
+436 FAAPARDTVTSGPPQV
-449 APGHAPEDRPWAGT
+449 GVPEAQQWVGAATAGL
-463 AAAGVAA
+463 AA
-470 ELLNRTWDGRFMA
+470 ELLGRPWEGRFGD

-489 ELVETTGIPP
+489 ELVDGARTPP

-510 ELLTAQGR
+510 ELLTAQGP
-518 LRTGLRLD
+518 LRAGLRLD
-526 GEAWNGARSGSQG
+526 GEAWDGARSGSLG

-607 RLGVEELTIA
+607 RLGVEELAIA

-638 RQFEASQHCLD
+638 RHYEASQHCLA
-649 FRLSDYR
+649 FRLSVYR

-669 RAAEPGAGP
+669 RTAEGGP
-678 LGSGLD
+678 EE
-684 SASAD
+684 
-689 GPGTGSAGLD
+689 GT
-699 SAGTGSA
+699 
-706 GTGSAGTGSAG
+706 
-717 LEGPGVSAL
+717 VSVLA
-726 SRLADEAMR
+726 RLADEALH

-748 AFRSGDVS
+748 AIRSGDVS
-756 GADALAMSSRAV
+756 GTEAEALALSSRAV

-807 LEAAQQAERILADD
+807 LESAQQAERILADD

-834 HHRLVEAGMSAHLE
+834 HHRLVEAGMSAQLE
-848 IVHSDHGAAL
+848 IVHSDHGAGL
-858 TGRESE
+858 TGREAE
-864 VLDLVSRGATNAE
+864 VLDLVSGGATNAE
-877 IATALCLSP
+877 IASALCVSP

-907 LLDHSTLDHS
+907 LLGHSSLN
-917 TLDHST
+917 
-923 LDRGTLDH
+923 
-931 GTLDH
+931 
-936 GTLEQERPAQQTP
+936 
-949 AQGTLSPEP
+949 PEP

>member
-6 EAAPLIE
+6 ETGPLVE
-13 RSTLVKDLVR
+13 RSALVKELVR
-23 CLRDNTRSGAIVV
+23 CLQDGTKSGALVI

-55 PGRHLIRLTA
+55 TRSHVIRLTA

-76 LAPYLSRLPDR
+76 LAPYLSTLPDR
-87 ELDSYAAVVEAMADS
+87 ELDSYAAVVEALAGS
-102 LKAEAECPLFV
+102 LKAEAIRPLFV
-113 VDDAHCLDHG
+113 IDDAHCLDQG
-123 TVRQLAQAAATGA
+123 TIRQLAQAAATGA
-136 ATILATCR
+136 AGILATCL
-144 PGPLIPE
+144 PGPMIAE

-160 IIAKFNLVPLSRTG
+160 IVAKFDLDPLSRTG

-209 IQHARSTGALG
+209 IQHARASGALG
-220 CRHGVWF
+220 FRHGVWF

-232 DMAQVPAADVVD
+232 EMAGVPAADVVD

-301 PASPIV
+301 PASPMV
-307 GEIIRQRVP
+307 GEIIRHRVP

-327 LSLPSE
+327 LALPSA
-333 RAAVP
+333 RTAAP

-351 GVEIPPAQLLHAAV
+351 GVEIPPSQLLQAAV

-370 LDPATAARAAGAI
+370 LDPVTAARAARAV
-383 RDARFL
+383 RDTRYL

-401 IAGRPQAA
+401 ILGRTAAAAACLESAGPLPAGRPP
-409 VACLETAQPVR
+409 L
-420 AGRPSYLA
+420 LA

-436 STTPARESQSSAH
+436 SA
-449 APGHAPEDRPWAGT
+449 APPRPWGDQIRDDQLRDGT
-463 AAAGVAA
+463 AVAELAAG
-470 ELLNRTWDGRFMA
+470 LLTRTWDGRFVTA
-483 VGTGLR
+483 GPVLSDLIRAAGTD
-489 ELVETTGIPP
+489 P
-499 EIRVPAVSLLA
+499 EIRVPAVSVLA
-510 ELLTAQGR
+510 EVLTAQGR
-518 LRTGLRLD
+518 LRAGLRLD
-526 GEAWNGARSGSQG
+526 GEAWSGASSASTA
-539 LPLVFED
+539 LPLVYED

-562 GLGRVLDDYA
+562 GVGRALDEYA

-592 SRLRQGRMRECLAEV
+592 SRLRQGRMRESLAEV

-638 RQFEASQHCLD
+638 SHEEAGEHVLA
-649 FRLSDYR
+649 FRHSAYG
-656 EPKTLRLLAEAYC
+656 EPKTLQLLAEAYC
-669 RAAEPGAGP
+669 RAAAPGDDP
-678 LGSGLD
+678 VGSG
-684 SASAD
+684 A
-689 GPGTGSAGLD
+689 
-699 SAGTGSA
+699 
-706 GTGSAGTGSAG
+706 
-717 LEGPGVSAL
+717 EAL
-726 SRLADEAMR
+726 ARLADEALH

-748 AFRSGDVS
+748 AFRSGDTS
-756 GADALAMSSRAV
+756 GAESLALSSSAV

-776 ESYALAVSASDA
+776 ETYARAVSASDA
-788 ADLIGI
+788 VDLIGI
-794 SDDALGGG
+794 SDDALNGG

-821 PDRWRLT
+821 PERWRLT

-834 HHRLVEAGMSAHLE
+834 HHRLVEAGMSARLE

-858 TGRESE
+858 TTREAE
-864 VLDLVSRGATNAE
+864 VLELVSGGATNAE
-877 IATALCLSP
+877 IAAALCVSQ

-897 AKLGVGRRAD
+897 AKLGVGRRTD
-907 LLDHSTLDHS
+907 LLDL
-917 TLDHST
+917 
-923 LDRGTLDH
+923 GTV
-931 GTLDH
+931 
-936 GTLEQERPAQQTP
+936 QP
-949 AQGTLSPEP
+949 